1 MSSRG
6 AHRHEEPRLASIDDA
21 LRIAV
26 RVHAGAVDK
35 AGQPYILH
43 PLRVMLRVSTE
54 AERIVAIL
62 HDVVEDS
69 DVTLDDL
76 RAEGFSDEVVDAVD
90 HVTRRDGE
98 SYEAFIER
106 IAPHPL
112 ARRVKI
118 ADLEDNM
125 DVTRLVV
132 LDERGAERMQ
142 RYLRS
147 WQRLRAAE

>member
-1 MSSRG
+1 M
-6 AHRHEEPRLASIDDA
+6 
-21 LRIAV
+21 
-26 RVHAGAVDK
+26 HAGAVDK

-43 PLRVMLRVSTE
+43 PLRVMARLSTE
-54 AERIVAIL
+54 TERVVAIL

-69 DVTLDDL
+69 EVTLDDL
-76 RAEGFSDEVVDAVD
+76 RAEGFSAEVVNAID
-90 HVTRRDGE
+90 HVTRREGE
-98 SYEAFIER
+98 PYEAFIER

-112 ARRVKI
+112 ARRVKL

-125 DVTRLVV
+125 DMTRLVV
-132 LDERGAERMQ
+132 FDERGAERMQ

>member
-1 MSSRG
+1 ML
-6 AHRHEEPRLASIDDA
+6 RLATE
-21 LRIAV
+21 V
-26 RVHAGAVDK
+26 ERV
-35 AGQPYILH
+35 
-43 PLRVMLRVSTE
+43 
-54 AERIVAIL
+54 VAIL

-69 DVTLDDL
+69 EVTLDDL
-76 RAEGFSDEVVDAVD
+76 RAEGFSDEVVNAID
-90 HVTRRDGE
+90 HVTRREGE
-98 SYEAFIER
+98 LYEAFIER

-112 ARRVKI
+112 ARRVKV

>member
-1 MSSRG
+1 
-6 AHRHEEPRLASIDDA
+6 
-21 LRIAV
+21 
-26 RVHAGAVDK
+26 VHAGAVDK

-43 PLRVMLRVSTE
+43 PLRVMARLSTDT
-54 AERIVAIL
+54 ERIVAIL

-69 DVTLDDL
+69 EVTLDDL
-76 RAEGFSDEVVDAVD
+76 RADGFSDEIVDAID
-90 HVTRRDGE
+90 HVTRRGGE

-132 LDERGAERMQ
+132 LDERGTERMQ

>member
-1 MSSRG
+1 MAAGCR
-6 AHRHEEPRLASIDDA
+6 RTLEEPPLASIDDA

-43 PLRVMLRVSTE
+43 PLRVMLRLST
-54 AERIVAIL
+54 ATERVVAIL
-62 HDVVEDS
+62 HDVVEDG

-76 RAEGFSDEVVDAVD
+76 RAEGFRDEVVDAVD
-90 HVTRRDGE
+90 HVTRREGKT
-98 SYEAFIER
+98 YEAFIER

-132 LDERGAERMQ
+132 IGERDVERMQ
-142 RYLRS
+142 RYLRA
-147 WQRLRAAE
+147 WRRLREFA

>member
-1 MSSRG
+1 M
-6 AHRHEEPRLASIDDA
+6 
-21 LRIAV
+21 
-26 RVHAGAVDK
+26 HAGAVDK

-43 PLRVMLRVSTE
+43 PLRVMARLSTDT
-54 AERIVAIL
+54 ERIVAIL

-69 DVTLDDL
+69 EVTLDDL
-76 RAEGFSDEVVDAVD
+76 RADGFSDEIVDAID
-90 HVTRRDGE
+90 HVTRRGGE

-132 LDERGAERMQ
+132 LDERGTERMQ